1 MADNQL
7 ELREATKNLRLA
19 TEELQSFNQSTTAEI
34 GKTVGKNIGD
44 VTKKFTAGFEQIPG
58 VQTLGTVGK
67 TLFNRTFAKIKEK
80 RELKLLQDRLRLDD
94 SQMKELI
101 QTKKVN
107 DAQKKLNE
115 QFKSGAEALLGVEVQ
130 FDKSLEKTGVI
141 FQEAGKNFALARQ
154 EITGEIDEKT
164 GEALT
169 ELKTNS
175 EDLTTVLKTRQ
186 EETAK
191 FNDNLAKTF
200 DTGNKLGKE
209 NAKLLKTFGN
219 SQQQMVDNQS
229 AMLNADITG
238 QDAIKQAGENSSKS
252 ITNAFQGFANKLG
265 IGEKFQEALEGQTA
279 TQSALDLKGKA
290 KDKEIA
296 NEQTRADKRQENIFQ
311 KIAGNLGFLKDSA
324 EEGQDENKGF
334 FGNLIAKFAGFRL
347 AIMGLPAMLI
357 AMKASLV
364 AFGAALAPLAV
375 PIAIGAAALLGFV
388 AFIKGFIKGF
398 GEGGFF
404 GGVKEG
410 LMEVFD
416 WFVGFPLR
424 LLKNLT
430 TFVLRFLGF
439 DALADDIDAAFEPF
453 LSALRGIFGVLT
465 DVLIT
470 PIVAVGRTIMG
481 VFDGLIDILMA
492 PINGLITAIQSA
504 FGGIMDIF
512 EGIGMLFSGDIM
524 GGLKMIFSG
533 ITDVLMAPIDGLI
546 VFIKE
551 IFGGLLTIITAPF
564 KAIYDTLGDLF
575 FNPTSTVGQ
584 IVAWIGETFGGF
596 FDFITKPFRGLYDL
610 VAGIFTFDLE
620 QIGNGIFKLVG
631 GLFDIVTSPF
641 RAIFNLIS
649 SIFDFDF
656 MGYLA
661 TLPGV
666 KQVMSIIKGVT
677 GFFTSDEEED
687 KAKEERDAAAKK
699 AKISE
704 KRLDQAQRRVDI
716 VKTGNLTINGQA
728 ATPEQRAK
736 MSEKY
741 EFARDYEALDHNDNM
756 NALREAQDRYAEIM
770 NKTTLP
776 ELVSNAGESMR
787 NALFGANENTIAK
800 IEAEKEAALDKAEK
814 FYDQQ
819 NFFDDEDKYA
829 RLQKIRDEYDVKI
842 AAEEEKGVGMIT
854 SAMNFFDG
862 LFDFDFMGLVK
873 SIPGASTVLGF
884 LGLGG
889 DKSLDDAIK
898 DKEDYISSL
907 KKDVANDGF
916 FESKNNREKDKL
928 ALAEAMKELEDMRAE
943 QAGQVTVVNNNN
955 VVNANTNTSNNQT
968 TTVPLRDTTPPAGTL
983 TPAFADF

>member
-1 MADNQL
+1 MANDGIQ
-7 ELREATKNLRLA
+7 LREATANLNRA
-19 TEELQSFNQSTTAEI
+19 TQELQKFNESTAAEV
-34 GKTVGKNIGD
+34 GKLVGKNIGD
-44 VTKKFTAGFEQIPG
+44 VAQKFTAGFEQIPG
-58 VQTLGTVGK
+58 VQTLGSVGK
-67 TLFNRTFAKIKEK
+67 TLFNKTFAKIKEK
-80 RELKLLQDRLRLDD
+80 RELRLLQDRLGLKDD
-94 SQMKELI
+94 EFKALQ
-101 QTKKVN
+101 QQKKVT
-107 DAQKKLNE
+107 DAQAKANE
-115 QFKSGAEALLGVEVQ
+115 EFKNASESILGISVSVEEKFESAL
-130 FDKSLEKTGVI
+130 
-141 FQEAGKNFALARQ
+141 KNFDVR
-154 EITGEIDEKT
+154 TGQFMDENNKFA
-164 GEALT
+164 GGVNRLIGQ
-169 ELKTNS
+169 
-175 EDLTTVLKTRQ
+175 Q
-186 EETAK
+186 EESIQKQNERTAQELETSQK
-191 FNDNLAKTF
+191 IAKNF
-200 DTGNKLGKE
+200 DGRELGKD
-209 NAKLLKTFGN
+209 AKK
-219 SQQQMVDNQS
+219 Q
-229 AMLNADITG
+229 LNAISPADKIMSDGITDLVNG
-238 QDAIKQAGENSSKS
+238 QRQLL
-252 ITNAFQGFANKLG
+252 NA
-265 IGEKFQEALEGQTA
+265 
-279 TQSALDLKGKA
+279 DLKGKS
-290 KDKEIA
+290 KQKEIT
-296 NEQTRADKRQENIFQ
+296 NEQTRADKRQENVFK

-334 FGNLIAKFAGFRL
+334 FGNLISKFAGFRI
-347 AIMGLPAMLI
+347 AIMGLPALFVTL
-357 AMKASLV
+357 KASLL

-470 PIVAVGRTIMG
+470 PIVAVGRTIAG
-481 VFDGLIDILMA
+481 IFDGLIDILMA
-492 PINGLITAIQSA
+492 PINGLLTTIQSA

-533 ITDVLMAPIDGLI
+533 ITDVLMSPIDGLI
-546 VFIKE
+546 VFIKD

-575 FNPTSTVGQ
+575 FNPTSHVAS

-641 RAIFNLIS
+641 RSIFNLIS

-656 MGYLA
+656 LGYLA

-666 KQVMSIIKGVT
+666 KQVMSVIKGVT
-677 GFFTSDEEED
+677 GFFTSNEEED
-687 KAKEERDAAAKK
+687 KAKEDRDAAAKK
-699 AKISE
+699 ARVSE

-716 VKTGNLTINGQA
+716 VKTGNLQINGQN

-736 MSEKY
+736 MSEQY

-756 NALREAQDRYAEIM
+756 NALREAQDRYAEVM

-776 ELVSNAGESMR
+776 ELVSNASESMR
-787 NALFGANENTIAK
+787 SALFGANENTIAK
-800 IEAEKEAALDKAEK
+800 IEAEKEAALAKQEK
-814 FYDQQ
+814 SFAMF
-819 NFFDDEDKYA
+819 NSGEEFMSDEEIAA
-829 RLQKIRDEYDVKI
+829 RLQKTRDEYDLKLQT
-842 AAEEEKGVGMIT
+842 EMDKGLGMFKTIG
-854 SAMNFFDG
+854 SVFDD
-862 LFDFDFMGLVK
+862 LFNFDFMGMIK
-873 SIPGASTVLGF
+873 DIPGVSTVLGF

-889 DKSLDDAIK
+889 DKSLDDSIK

-916 FESKNNREKDKL
+916 FESKSNREKDKL

-943 QAGQVTVVNNNN
+943 QAGNVTVVNNNN

>member
-7 ELREATKNLRLA
+7 ELRDATKNLRLA
-19 TEELQSFNQSTTAEI
+19 TEELQAFNKSTAAEI
-34 GKTVGKNIGD
+34 GGIVGKNLGD
-44 VTKKFTAGFEQIPG
+44 VTKKFTAGFEQLPG
-58 VQTLGTVGK
+58 VQTLGSVGK
-67 TLFNRTFAKIKEK
+67 TLFNKTFAKIKEK
-80 RELKLLQDRLRLDD
+80 RELKLLQDRLGLKDG
-94 SQMKELI
+94 QMKELI

-154 EITGEIDEKT
+154 EITGIDEKT

-175 EDLTTVLKTRQ
+175 EDLTNVLKTRQ

-200 DTGNKLGKE
+200 NENLAKQAAGNELGKE

-219 SQQQMVDNQS
+219 SQQQMVDNQKE
-229 AMLNADITG
+229 M
-238 QDAIKQAGENSSKS
+238 IKAVDKPAEDQGAS
-252 ITNAFQGFANKLG
+252 ITNAFQGFADKLK
-265 IGEKFQEALEGQTA
+265 IGDSFKEALEGQTA

-296 NEQTRADKRQENIFQ
+296 NEQTRADKRQENIF
-311 KIAGNLGFLKDSA
+311 KRIAGNLGFLKDSA

-347 AIMGLPAMLI
+347 AIMGLPALFVTL
-357 AMKASLV
+357 KASLL

-375 PIAIGAAALLGFV
+375 PIAIGAAALIGFV
-388 AFIKGFIKGF
+388 AFIKGFIEGF

-465 DVLIT
+465 DVLIL
-470 PIVAVGRTIMG
+470 PIVTIGRTIAG
-481 VFDGLIDILMA
+481 IFDGLIDILMA
-492 PINGLITAIQSA
+492 PINGLLTTIQSA

-575 FNPTSTVGQ
+575 FNPTSHVAS

-620 QIGNGIFKLVG
+620 QIGNGIFKLIG
-631 GLFDIVTSPF
+631 GLFDIITYPF
-641 RAIFNLIS
+641 RSIFNLIS

-656 MGYLA
+656 LGYLE

-666 KQVMSIIKGVT
+666 KQVMGIIRGVA

-687 KAKEERDAAAKK
+687 KAKAERDAAAKK
-699 AKISE
+699 ARVSE
-704 KRLDQAQRRVDI
+704 KRVDQAQRRVDI
-716 VKTGNLTINGQA
+716 VKTGNLQINGQN

-736 MSEKY
+736 MSEQY

-800 IEAEKEAALDKAEK
+800 IEAEKEAALNKAEE
-814 FYDQQ
+814 FYDRQA
-819 NFFDDEDKYA
+819 FFDDEDKYA

-873 SIPGASTVLGF
+873 SIPGASKILGF
-884 LGLGG
+884 LGFGG
-889 DKSLDDAIK
+889 DTSLEDAIK
-898 DKEDYISSL
+898 DKEEQVASL
-907 KKDVANDGF
+907 QKDVNTDRFYETNAQK
-916 FESKNNREKDKL
+916 ERDKL
-928 ALAEAMKELEDMRAE
+928 ALVEAMKELEDMRAE

-968 TTVPLRDTTPPAGTL
+968 TTVPLRDTTPPVGTL
-983 TPAFADF
+983 TPAYADF

>member
-7 ELREATKNLRLA
+7 ELRDATKNLRLA
-19 TEELQSFNQSTTAEI
+19 TEELQAFNKSTAAEV
-34 GKTVGKNIGD
+34 GKLVGKNIGD
-44 VTKKFTAGFEQIPG
+44 VTRKFTAGFEQIPG

-67 TLFNRTFAKIKEK
+67 SLFNRGFAALKQK
-80 RELKLLQDRLRLDD
+80 RELKLIQDRLGISDAA
-94 SQMKELI
+94 MKEFQ
-101 QTKKVN
+101 QTKKLN
-107 DAQKKLNE
+107 DAQEKLNE
-115 QFKSGAEALLGVEVQ
+115 QFKSGAESLLGVEVK
-130 FDKSLEKTGVI
+130 FSKMMDKTKVA
-141 FQEAGKNFALARQ
+141 FNEANNNFSVSQTAV
-154 EITGEIDEKT
+154 
-164 GEALT
+164 
-169 ELKTNS
+169 TNGMERTTDS
-175 EDLTTVLKTRQ
+175 IKDLH
-186 EETAK
+186 
-191 FNDNLAKTF
+191 DGNLALQDVLRVRQQETSEF
-200 DTGNKLGKE
+200 NNKLAEQIKRDGVNKE
-209 NAKLLKTFGN
+209 KGAERDKETNKLLSTIGS
-219 SQQQMVDNQS
+219 SQKNMVDNQS
-229 AMLNADITG
+229 AMLN
-238 QDAIKQAGENSSKS
+238 S
-252 ITNAFQGFANKLG
+252 
-265 IGEKFQEALEGQTA
+265 
-279 TQSALDLKGKA
+279 DLKGKA
-290 KDKEIA
+290 KQKEIT
-296 NEQTRADKRQENIFQ
+296 NEQTRADKRQENVFK

-334 FGNLIAKFAGFRL
+334 FGNLISKFAGFRI
-347 AIMGLPAMLI
+347 AIMGLPAMLV

-364 AFGAALAPLAV
+364 AFGAALAPLAI

-492 PINGLITAIQSA
+492 PINGLLTAIESA

-641 RAIFNLIS
+641 RSIFNLIS

-656 MGYLA
+656 LGYLA

-677 GFFTSDEEED
+677 GFFTSNEEED

-699 AKISE
+699 ARVSE
-704 KRLDQAQRRVDI
+704 KRVDQAQRRVDI
-716 VKTGNLTINGQA
+716 VKTGNLQINGQN

-736 MSEKY
+736 MSEQY

-756 NALREAQDRYAEIM
+756 NALREAQDRYAEVM

-776 ELVSNAGESMR
+776 ELVSNASESMR
-787 NALFGANENTIAK
+787 SALFGANENTIAK
-800 IEAEKEAALDKAEK
+800 IEAEKEAALAKQEKSFALFNRGEELISDEEVAE
-814 FYDQQ
+814 
-819 NFFDDEDKYA
+819 
-829 RLQKIRDEYDVKI
+829 RLQKTRDEYDLKLQT
-842 AAEEEKGVGMIT
+842 EMDKGLGMFKTIG
-854 SAMNFFDG
+854 SVFDD
-862 LFDFDFMGLVK
+862 LFNFDFMGMIK
-873 SIPGASTVLGF
+873 DIPGVSTVLGF

-889 DKSLDDAIK
+889 DKSLDDSIK

-916 FESKNNREKDKL
+916 FESKSNREKDKL

-943 QAGQVTVVNNNN
+943 QAGNVTVVNNNN